1 MYDETVRQSD
11 ASGKNFCKV
20 LSDKGVLPGIK
31 LDKGAVPIMGTDG
44 ETATQ
49 GLDGLT
55 ERCKEYYGM
64 GCRFAKWRGILKI
77 GDGQPTQNAVLENT
91 WSLARYASIC
101 QMNGLVPIVEPEI
114 LADGKHTIETCQ
126 AVWERVWSVQIKA
139 LIDQNVMLEGIL
151 LKPNM
156 VTSGLDCP
164 QRAEDTVEK
173 VAAATQE
180 AIQRR
185 IPPAIPGILFL
196 SGGQSEVDATK
207 HLNAMNKLDGRPWAL
222 SFSYGRALQNSCVKT
237 WAGKAEN
244 VAKAQE
250 ALIIRAQ
257 ANSEATVGKYEKD
270 SKDIAGANEGL
281 IVKNYVY

>member
-1 MYDETVRQSD
+1 MYDETVRQND

-20 LSDKGVLPGIK
+20 LSDKGILPGIK
-31 LDKGAVPIMGTDG
+31 VDKGAVPIMGTEG

-64 GCRFAKWRGILKI
+64 GIRFAKWRGILKI
-77 GDGQPTQNAVLENT
+77 GDGQPSQTAVLENT

-101 QMNGLVPIVEPEI
+101 QANGLVPIVEPEI

-126 AVWERVWSVQIKA
+126 AVWERVWAVQIKA
-139 LIDQNVMLEGIL
+139 LVDQNVILEGIL

-164 QRAEDTVEK
+164 ARAEDTVEK
-173 VAAATQE
+173 VAQATQE
-180 AIQRR
+180 AMRRR
-185 IPPAIPGILFL
+185 IPPAIPGIMFL
-196 SGGQSEVDATK
+196 SGGQSEVEATK

-237 WAGKAEN
+237 WSGKDEN
-244 VAKAQE
+244 VTGAQE

>member
-1 MYDETVRQSD
+1 MYDETVRQND
-11 ASGKNFCKV
+11 ASGKNFCQV
-20 LSDKGVLPGIK
+20 LNDKGILPGIK
-31 LDKGAVPIMGTDG
+31 VDKGAVPIMGTEG

-64 GCRFAKWRGILKI
+64 GIRFAKWRGILKI
-77 GDGQPTQNAVLENT
+77 GDGQPSQTAVLENT

-101 QMNGLVPIVEPEI
+101 QANGLVPIVEPEI

-126 AVWERVWSVQIKA
+126 AVWERVWAVQIKA
-139 LIDQNVMLEGIL
+139 LVDQNVILEGIL

-164 QRAEDTVEK
+164 ARAEDTVEK

-180 AIQRR
+180 AMRRR
-185 IPPAIPGILFL
+185 IPPAIPGIMFL
-196 SGGQSEVDATK
+196 SGGQSEVEATK

-237 WAGKAEN
+237 WSGKDEN
-244 VAKAQE
+244 VTGAQE

>member
-1 MYDETVRQSD
+1 MYDETVRQND
-11 ASGKNFCKV
+11 ASGKNFCQV
-20 LSDKGVLPGIK
+20 LNDKGILPGIK
-31 LDKGAVPIMGTDG
+31 VDKGAVPIMGTDG

-64 GCRFAKWRGILKI
+64 GIRFAKWRGILKI
-77 GDGQPTQNAVLENT
+77 GDGQPSQTAVLENT

-101 QMNGLVPIVEPEI
+101 QANGLVPIVEPEI

-126 AVWERVWSVQIKA
+126 AVWERVWAVQIKA
-139 LIDQNVMLEGIL
+139 LVDQNVLLEGIL

-164 QRAEDTVEK
+164 ARAEDTVEK

-180 AIQRR
+180 AMRRR
-185 IPPAIPGILFL
+185 IPPAIPGIMFL
-196 SGGQSEVDATK
+196 SGGQSEVEATK

-237 WAGKAEN
+237 WSGKDEN
-244 VAKAQE
+244 VTGAQE